1 MQSLVPLVQ
10 IEFIIG
16 AICGLVFLF
25 WQVRGYHRHRR
36 DFFATLAIST
46 IFAMVSSL
54 MTAIPYFVRVS
65 DDQAITLFWL
75 SAPLAVLAT
84 LLATW
89 GSVQLFRAFDEK
101 FRS

>member
-1 MQSLVPLVQ
+1 MQSFVPLVQ

-25 WQVRGYHRHRR
+25 WQVRGYRRHQR

-54 MTAIPYFVRVS
+54 MTAIPYFVSVS
-65 DDQAITLFWL
+65 DDQAITLFRL
-75 SAPLAVLAT
+75 SVPLAVLAT
-84 LLATW
+84 ILATR